1 MNLKVNMTRLLEKQY
16 FQQRKQNQQRLS
28 HEAVIKIKILNNHDA
43 AAAAKS
49 LQSCPTLCDP
59 IDGSPSGSLV
69 PEIL

>member
-1 MNLKVNMTRLLEKQY
+1 MTRLLEEQS
-16 FQQRKQNQQRLS
+16 FQQRKQNQQSLS

-59 IDGSPSGSLV
+59 
-69 PEIL
+69 

>member
-1 MNLKVNMTRLLEKQY
+1 MNLKVNMTRLLEEQS
-16 FQQRKQNQQRLS
+16 FQQRKQNQQSLS
-28 HEAVIKIKILNNHDA
+28 HEAVIKIKILNNH

-69 PEIL
+69 PGIL